1 MLGDKMSAHTG
12 GRRSWLKRFLP
23 RTLFGRSLM
32 IILVPVLLLQVITVV
47 VFIDRHWSKMTSRL
61 ANGVAGEIA
70 VIAGQI
76 EGGADE
82 KEISGL
88 ADRAI
93 RHLDL
98 LVSFDRG
105 AELQGQSHKGAYDS
119 IVARTLSKALEKQM
133 DRGYRINVQIED
145 EWVEISLQLSNGVL
159 HISALESR
167 LFSSS
172 AYVFLLWVVLTSLIL
187 FAIALLF
194 MRNQIRPIRR
204 LAVAADR
211 FGKGH
216 DVPAFKPEGAA
227 EVRQAARAFMEMHT
241 RIKRQ
246 IDQRTQMLAG
256 VSHDLRTPL
265 TRLRLNLAMLPDES
279 DIRAMR
285 ADVEAMENMIRGYLD
300 FARGHNDETTVKC
313 DISGLLE
320 TVAETAGRS
329 GHHIETHIEADL
341 TASLRP
347 QAFER
352 CMSNLL
358 DNAGY
363 YGEHIHVSAR
373 ALQDNIEIIIEDD
386 GPGIDESLYEDV
398 FKPFYRLDESRNSE
412 TGGVGLGLSIAK
424 DTVHAH
430 GGRIWLERSPYG
442 GLKVVILLPR

>member
-1 MLGDKMSAHTG
+1 M
-12 GRRSWLKRFLP
+12 RFLP

-32 IILVPVLLLQVITVV
+32 IILVPVLLLQIITVV

-61 ANGVAGEIA
+61 AYGVAGEIA

-76 EGGADE
+76 EDGAG
-82 KEISGL
+82 KQQISGL
-88 ADRAI
+88 ADRAV

-98 LVSFDRG
+98 LISFERD
-105 AELQGQSHKGAYDS
+105 AELKGTSRKGAYES
-119 IVARTLSKALEKQM
+119 IVARTLSDALEKQL
-133 DRGYRINVQIED
+133 DKDYRINVKMTN
-145 EWVEISLQLSNGVL
+145 EWVEISLQLDNGVL

-204 LAVAADR
+204 LAVAAER

-216 DVPAFKPEGAA
+216 DVPAFKPEGAS

-246 IDQRTQMLAG
+246 IMQRTQMLAG

-265 TRLRLNLAMLPDES
+265 TRLRLNLAMLGDS
-279 DIRAMR
+279 DDVRAMR
-285 ADVEAMENMIRGYLD
+285 GDVETMENMIQGYLD
-300 FARGHNDETTVKC
+300 FARGQDDEATVKC
-313 DISGLLE
+313 DIAELLGQ
-320 TVAETAGRS
+320 VVDNARRAG
-329 GHHIETHIEADL
+329 HNVEADIEPEL
-341 TASLRP
+341 TASVRP
-347 QAFER
+347 QGFER
-352 CMSNLL
+352 CISNLV

-363 YGEHIHVSAR
+363 YGEQIRVSAC
-373 ALQDNIEIIIEDD
+373 ALQADIEVTIEDD
-386 GPGIDESLYEDV
+386 GPGIDESLYDEV
-398 FKPFYRLDESRNSE
+398 FKPFYRLDDSRNSE
-412 TGGVGLGLSIAK
+412 TGGVGLGLSIAM

-430 GGRIWLERSPYG
+430 GGRIWLERSTYG
-442 GLKVVILLPR
+442 GLKVAILLPR

>member
-1 MLGDKMSAHTG
+1 MNTGSMSTG
-12 GRRSWLKRFLP
+12 SGTTRAWLKRFLP

-32 IILVPVLLLQVITVV
+32 IILVPVLLLQIITVV

-61 ANGVAGEIA
+61 AYGVAGEIA

-76 EGGADE
+76 EDGAD
-82 KEISGL
+82 KAEISRL
-88 ADRAI
+88 ADRAV

-98 LVSFDRG
+98 LVSFERD
-105 AELQGQSHKGAYDS
+105 AKLQGPSRKGDYES
-119 IVARTLSKALEKQM
+119 IVARTLSEALDKQLDKA
-133 DRGYRINVQIED
+133 YRINVQITD
-145 EWVEISLQLSNGVL
+145 EWVEVSLQLDNGVL

-246 IDQRTQMLAG
+246 IVQRTQMLAG

-265 TRLRLNLAMLPDES
+265 TRLRLNLAMLEDS
-279 DIRAMR
+279 DDVRAMR
-285 ADVEAMENMIRGYLD
+285 EDVETMEKMVQGYLD
-300 FARGHNDETTVKC
+300 FARGQNDEATVKC
-313 DISGLLE
+313 DIAELLGR
-320 TVAETAGRS
+320 VVDNAGRA
-329 GHHIETHIEADL
+329 GHSIAADIESEL
-341 TASLRP
+341 TASVRP

-352 CMSNLL
+352 CIGNLVE
-358 DNAGY
+358 NAGY
-363 YGEHIHVSAR
+363 YGTHIWVSAW
-373 ALQDNIEIIIEDD
+373 AQEDDIAIAIADD
-386 GPGIDESLYEDV
+386 GPGIDESLYDEV
-398 FKPFYRLDESRNSE
+398 FKPFYRLDDARNSE
-412 TGGVGLGLSIAK
+412 TGGVGLGLSIAM

-430 GGRIWLERSPYG
+430 GGRIWLERSEYG
-442 GLKVVILLPR
+442 GLKVAILLPR